1 MTRKD
6 YILIANALKEIRT
19 SYENPVNNGLSLEIR
34 RRVAK
39 VKFDA
44 LDAVTINLACHLCA
58 DNPAFD
64 LELFKTASGM

>member
-6 YILIANALKEIRT
+6 YIIIAKALKEIRN
-19 SYENPVNNGLSLEIR
+19 SYVHGDSVGLMDCRQRLI
-34 RRVAK
+34 
-39 VKFDA
+39 A
-44 LDAVTINLACHLCA
+44 LDDVTINLACSMRA